1 MTQTEDVDLFDG
13 YGIRIRLKKPDDFL
27 LVRETLTR
35 IGVAS
40 ERTKTLYQS
49 CHILHKRGEYAI
61 CHFKEMFSF
70 DGKESSFDDD
80 DRDRR
85 DTIANLLA
93 SWGLVE
99 LVDPLESDYPNTSM
113 SLVKVIPYRQ
123 RGEWKLERKYNLGKK
138 E

>member
-1 MTQTEDVDLFDG
+1 MSLQGEDLFRG
-13 YGIRIRLKKPDDFL
+13 LGVRIKLKDPDDFL
-27 LVRETLTR
+27 KVRETLTR

-61 CHFKEMFSF
+61 CHFKEMFLF
-70 DGKESSFDDD
+70 DGKESSFDDED
-80 DRDRR
+80 YDRR
-85 DTIANLLA
+85 NTVANLLA

-99 LVDPLESDYPNTSM
+99 LIDPEESEFPKTDM
-113 SLVKVIPYRQ
+113 SLVKIIPFKDRTN
-123 RGEWKLERKYNLGKK
+123 WKLERKYNLGKK